1 MIRFWLA
8 LQFLTR
14 LPTPSTAHLTPEA
27 VQASLRASLPL
38 FPLVGALVGALSA
51 AVLWAAGQVWAL
63 PVAVLLALM
72 VEALVTGAFHE
83 DAVAD
88 FCDAI
93 GGGHTR
99 ARKLDILKDSRI
111 GSFGALGLLLAVG
124 LRVALL
130 ISLPLHL
137 AVPALL
143 ASATLGR
150 WLILLVMALV
160 PPAAAGLGKDIGGQA
175 TWRDVWRGAMWA
187 LPGVA
192 WLLVTNPG
200 GLLLGVMACAGF
212 ALWLRGRLMAWL
224 GGVTG
229 DGLGFACYAGQ
240 LLILL
245 AVAA

>member
-14 LPTPSTAHLTPEA
+14 LPTPSTAHLPADA
-27 VQASLRASLPL
+27 VQAGLRASLPL
-38 FPLVGALVGALSA
+38 FPLVGALVGALGA
-51 AVLWAAGQVWAL
+51 AVLWGAGQVWPWPA
-63 PVAVLLALM
+63 AVLLALM
-72 VEALVTGAFHE
+72 VEALGTGAFHE

-88 FCDAI
+88 FCDAV
-93 GGGHTR
+93 GGGQTR

-111 GSFGALGLLLAVG
+111 GSYGALGLLLAVG
-124 LRVALL
+124 LRAALL
-130 ISLPLHL
+130 IALPMAAAL
-137 AVPALL
+137 PALL

-150 WLILLVMALV
+150 WLILPVMALA
-160 PPAAAGLGKDIGGQA
+160 PPAAAGLAKDIGAQA
-175 TWRDVWRGAMWA
+175 TWRNVWHGGLWA

-192 WLLVTNPG
+192 WLLLTDAG
-200 GLLLGVMACAGF
+200 SLLLALVACSVF

-229 DGLGFACYAGQ
+229 DALGFACYAGQ
-240 LLILL
+240 LLLLL